1 MLVAFGGAPAWTLAP
16 AVAALAVSAV
26 WLRPAVGARGTRA
39 LDVALGCAVA
49 WPLLQLVPLP
59 PAWRELLSP
68 HAGAIDL
75 ALRFDGGAL
84 RSRPLSI
91 DSAATLR
98 AAIVAATAVGM
109 FWTAREVCARNGVRS
124 LLRAVAWTGLPLV
137 VLSVV
142 LLAWVPGRIYGIWD
156 PGTPAAQ
163 PYGPFV
169 NRNHMATWLVMAL
182 PLLTGYVFARFQDR
196 GGFGGLATA
205 LDARMVWLIGAAGA
219 MLVGIVVS
227 LSRSAVVATLAA
239 GLFGALVAAR
249 RSGPARWGMLLVAAA
264 AIGIVMSNPR
274 AVDLGRRFE
283 NSRTTPTWGRL
294 QIWRETV
301 PIVRDFALTG
311 AGAGSY
317 GTAML
322 VYQQSDRKL
331 FFNQAHNHYL
341 QLAAEGGILLM
352 LPLACAGVLFAAA
365 AARRLRGERSPMMWI
380 RAGAC
385 AGIIAALVQSLWET
399 GLRLPANGLLFAVL
413 CAIAVHGRESGTAAP
428 ANARP

>member
-1 MLVAFGGAPAWTLAP
+1 M
-16 AVAALAVSAV
+16 AL
-26 WLRPAVGARGTRA
+26 
-39 LDVALGCAVA
+39 CCCVA

-75 ALRFDGGAL
+75 ALRFDGGAP
-84 RSRPLSI
+84 RARPLSI
-91 DSAATLR
+91 DPAATLK
-98 AAIVAATAVGM
+98 AAIVAAMVVGM

-124 LLRAVAWTGLPLV
+124 LLRAVAWSGLPIV
-137 VLSVV
+137 VLAVV
-142 LLAWVPGRIYGIWD
+142 LLASAPGRIYGIWD
-156 PGTPAAQ
+156 TATPAAQ

-169 NRNHMATWLVMAL
+169 NRNHMGTWLVMAL
-182 PLLTGYVFARFQDR
+182 PLVTGYVFARFQDR
-196 GGFGGLATA
+196 GASGGLATA
-205 LDARMVWLIGAAGA
+205 LDARMLWLIGSAGA
-219 MLVGIVVS
+219 MLAGIVFS

-239 GLFGALVAAR
+239 GMFAALVAAR
-249 RSGPARWGMLLVAAA
+249 RSGPARWGMLIAAAA
-264 AIGIVMSNPR
+264 AIAIVMSNPR
-274 AVDLGRRFE
+274 TIDLSRRFE

-294 QIWRETV
+294 QIWRETL

-311 AGAGSY
+311 VGVGSY
-317 GTAML
+317 RTAML

-331 FFNQAHNHYL
+331 FFNQAHNQYL

-352 LPLACAGVLFAAA
+352 LPLACAGGLFAAA
-365 AARRLRGERSPMMWI
+365 AARRLRGERSAMVWI

-399 GLRLPANGLLFAVL
+399 GLRLPANGLLFAAL
-413 CAIAVHGRESGTAAP
+413 CAIAVHGRRADAGDQ